1 MRLILTVLLL
11 ILSNSLSSNEKP
23 VIVGIDALDYF
34 PIIGKPELTSNKGII
49 NDIITAFLV
58 YDGKEFRIVR
68 LPTARL
74 RRDFYTGKSEIDLII
89 PDNKKWGTKPPN
101 LIFSDSI
108 YTYTEG
114 TIVLD
119 TGHVESISDI
129 KLLGIP
135 AGFSPYPYREYILSG
150 KIKIYENKSQ
160 YLIEQLSLARI
171 DAVYM
176 SIDVSRY
183 YSNMLGVKT
192 TYATLLPHSSDYYYA
207 STIHRKDLIV
217 RLNSFISTKQNII
230 LSIEKKYSN
239 RSK

>member
-1 MRLILTVLLL
+1 MRLLLLVLLI
-11 ILSNSLSSNEKP
+11 ILSNSLHSDEKP
-23 VIVGIDALDYF
+23 IIVGIDELDYF

-49 NDIITAFLV
+49 NDIIVAFLV
-58 YDGKEFRIVR
+58 YDGKKFRIVR

-74 RRDFYTGKSEIDLII
+74 RRDFYTGKSDIDLII
-89 PDNKKWGTKPPN
+89 PDNKKWGTKPSN
-101 LIFSDSI
+101 LIFSDLI
-108 YTYTEG
+108 YGYTEG

-119 TGHVESISDI
+119 TSHVESVSDI

-135 AGFSPYPYREYILSG
+135 DGFSPYPYKDYILSG

-176 SIDVSRY
+176 SVDVSRY
-183 YSNMLGVKT
+183 YSNLLGVKT
-192 TYATLLPHSSDYYYA
+192 TYVTLLPHSSDYYYA

-217 RLNSFISTKQNII
+217 RLNAFISTKHATI
-230 LSIEKKYSN
+230 LLIEKKYFN